1 MTPGWSSL
9 KSIKHQRLSNCQT
22 QSRLFMVKER
32 RQNTHTPTVE
42 AIMNFLPLKLFAC
55 LSAVLPLAVSSP
67 IDNRAEA
74 TEDQDR
80 YLLEDDVQE
89 EDPVDFNTLLA
100 NMKGEL
106 LKSLNVSGSPAIDA
120 AKVEPPEYMIDLYN
134 RFANDKTSMPRS
146 NIVRSFKNEDIS
158 DSNQTNGVRIHSLLF
173 NVSVPRH
180 EEITMAELRLYTL
193 VDTDRRIY
201 EGVDRKVIIYE
212 VNEGEDEG
220 SSKEDHSG
228 QVKLAKRQIYG
239 RDSGWETF
247 DVTEATLRWS
257 KSERTTHRLEVHIE
271 NMEEEKREDGELDID
286 MKPETKHVPLL
297 IVFSDDRNSIE
308 KEAIEELEQ
317 MIDHE
322 QDVAFRNI
330 DAGNVGINEEAM
342 LQRRSNMLY
351 DTSSRIRR
359 NARGNYCKRSPLYV
373 EFKEIGWDSWIIAP
387 TGYEAYECK
396 GSCFYPL
403 TEQVTPTK
411 HAIVQTLVNIHNPKM
426 AAKACCVPTK
436 LDPIAMLYLDD
447 AGVVTYKFDYDGMV
461 VAECGC
467 R

>member
-1 MTPGWSSL
+1 MNSL
-9 KSIKHQRLSNCQT
+9 SMQ
-22 QSRLFMVKER
+22 
-32 RQNTHTPTVE
+32 
-42 AIMNFLPLKLFAC
+42 LFAC
-55 LSAVLPLAVSSP
+55 LCALLPFAACSP
-67 IDNRAEA
+67 IDNRADA
-74 TEDQDR
+74 IEDSR
-80 YLLEDDVQE
+80 YLLEDDFQE
-89 EDPVDFNTLLA
+89 DDSVDFNTLLE
-100 NMKGEL
+100 NMKGEF
-106 LKSLNVSGSPAIDA
+106 LKSLNLSGSRPIDA
-120 AKVEPPEYMIDLYN
+120 AKVDPPEYMIDLYN
-134 RFANDKTSMPRS
+134 RFANDRTSMPSS

-158 DSNQTNGVRIHSLLF
+158 VSNQTDGVRIHSLLF

-201 EGVDRKVIIYE
+201 EGVDRKVTIYE

-220 SSKEDHSG
+220 TMKEEHSG
-228 QVKLAKRQIYG
+228 HIKLATRQIYG

-247 DVTEATLRWS
+247 DVTEAILSWS

-271 NMEEEKREDGELDID
+271 NMEEEKHEDGDLDID
-286 MKPETKHVPLL
+286 IKPETKHVPLL
-297 IVFSDDRNSIE
+297 IVFSDDRNSIK

-322 QDVAFRNI
+322 QDVTFKNL
-330 DAGNVGINEEAM
+330 DAGNFGINLNEEAL

-396 GSCFYPL
+396 GSCYYPL

-411 HAIVQTLVNIHNPKM
+411 HAIVQTLVNLHNPKM

-436 LDPIAMLYLDD
+436 LDPISILYLDD
-447 AGVVTYKFDYDGMV
+447 AGVVTYKFKYEGMV